1 MKNNHRTVSQE
12 WIPSFRTEI
21 KAMKG
26 RRMWKRQS
34 WRKPV
39 FASASHVHLPSAQ
52 DACSRISA
60 TLQIQKQPH
69 KSSQART
76 YHLHVYTD
84 AFTTNLLLKVSLI
97 SKEIHAESVSL
108 TITIDGF
115 IYYWWRIKERTSS
128 SFSGQNFGNYRL
140 QPTVP
145 VPSLYWE
152 YKCPE
157 DQIGSADRVSLQ
169 ALGCR
174 LVGRIGKQMQKS

>member
-12 WIPSFRTEI
+12 WRPSFRMEI
-21 KAMKG
+21 KATKG

-52 DACSRISA
+52 DACSMISA

-69 KSSQART
+69 RSSQART

-97 SKEIHAESVSL
+97 SKEIRAESVTL
-108 TITIDGF
+108 TITINDF
-115 IYYWWRIKERTSS
+115 IYYWRHIKEQTSS
-128 SFSGQNFGNYRL
+128 SFSGRNFGNYRL
-140 QPTVP
+140 QPTCTIIV
-145 VPSLYWE
+145 
-152 YKCPE
+152 
-157 DQIGSADRVSLQ
+157 
-169 ALGCR
+169 LGIC
-174 LVGRIGKQMQKS
+174 MP